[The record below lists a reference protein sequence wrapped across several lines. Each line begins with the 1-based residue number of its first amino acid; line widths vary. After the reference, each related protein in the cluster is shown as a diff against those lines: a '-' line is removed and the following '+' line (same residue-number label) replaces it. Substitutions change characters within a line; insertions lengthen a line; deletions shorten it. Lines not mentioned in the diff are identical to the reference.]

1 MAVARPV
8 ECLQI
13 GAVRAAAVVG
23 PEAVEVGHADDDAD
37 IVAGSEDTG
46 GALLD
51 FRTDDVILA
60 RRLTVVAGH
69 VNMAERGRTV
79 ARCRYI
85 DIGACTPRCCEQQTG
100 GVLIVGEDKL
110 TAVFSAKRCL
120 SLTGS

>member
-1 MAVARPV
+1 MEQGAVEGAEIAQEGFAWLAIGDAAGFQIVGALAFGTGHLLAVASPV

-13 GAVRAAAVVG
+13 GAVRAAAVVS

-69 VNMAERGRTV
+69 VNMAEGGRTV
-79 ARCRYI
+79 A
-85 DIGACTPRCCEQQTG
+85 
-100 GVLIVGEDKL
+100 
-110 TAVFSAKRCL
+110 
-120 SLTGS
+120 

>member
-1 MAVARPV
+1 MLAIASPV
-8 ECLQI
+8 HRLQTGTI
-13 GAVRAAAVVG
+13 GTAAVVS

-79 ARCRYI
+79 A
-85 DIGACTPRCCEQQTG
+85 
-100 GVLIVGEDKL
+100 
-110 TAVFSAKRCL
+110 
-120 SLTGS
+120 